1 MESAEKDSFDRRD
14 ELEKEDECF
23 QTSKREDEPEII
35 KVEEPPLELL
45 EIPSEREL
53 QFEPNFR
60 EDVERFFV
68 DMG

>member
-1 MESAEKDSFDRRD
+1 M
-14 ELEKEDECF
+14 
-23 QTSKREDEPEII
+23 
-35 KVEEPPLELL
+35 EEPPIDIL

-68 DMG
+68 DLGEECPTR